1 MSKPKKDNSAQI
13 AAQQQAEREAAR
25 RAAIM
30 KGTQSIDTAL
40 APFDDQYFA
49 GRQQAYVA
57 NAMPTLDQQYA
68 DAQKQLVY
76 ALSRGGL
83 LNSSE
88 AANRQRQ
95 LTEERARYQRDVENA
110 AANFANQGRTD
121 LENTR
126 SNLLSQLTATEDPSA
141 AATAAANK
149 AALLSAPPT
158 FDALGNFVFNTATNL
173 ENLSNVS
180 TKGRGLFAS
189 SPTAS
194 ISSAGGPGSSRV
206 TTVGG

>member
-1 MSKPKKDNSAQI
+1 MCGPKKDKSAQI
-13 AAQQQAEREAAR
+13 AAEQQAQREATR
-25 RAAIM
+25 RANIM
-30 KGTQSIDTAL
+30 QGTQAIDEAL
-40 APFDDQYFA
+40 SPFNDEYFT
-49 GRQQAYVA
+49 GRQTAYVE
-57 NAMPTLDQQYA
+57 NAMPSLDQQFQ

-83 LNSSE
+83 LQSSE

-95 LTEERARYQRDVENA
+95 LNEERARYERDIQNA
-110 AANFANQGRTD
+110 AAAFANEGRTD

-126 SNLLSQLTATEDPSA
+126 SSLLSQLNATEDPSA

-149 AALLSAPPT
+149 AALLNAPPT
-158 FDALGNFVFNTATNL
+158 FDSLGNFVFNTATNL
-173 ENLSNVS
+173 ENLSNVA

-194 ISSAGGPGSSRV
+194 ISSAGGNGSSRV
-206 TTVGG
+206 TQV

>member
-13 AAQQQAEREAAR
+13 AAEQQAAREAAR
-25 RAAIM
+25 RANIMQGTTAID
-30 KGTQSIDTAL
+30 QAL
-40 APFDDQYFA
+40 APFNDEYFT
-49 GRQQAYVA
+49 GRQNAYVA
-57 NAMPTLDQQYA
+57 NAMPSLDQQFQ

-83 LNSSE
+83 LQSSE

-95 LTEERARYQRDVENA
+95 INEERARYERDIQNA
-110 AANFANQGRTD
+110 AASFANQGRTEV
-121 LENTR
+121 ENTR
-126 SNLLSQLTATEDPSA
+126 SNLLSQLNATEDPSA

-194 ISSAGGPGSSRV
+194 ITPASGSGSSRV
-206 TTVGG
+206 TSV

>member
-88 AANRQRQ
+88 AATRQRQ
-95 LTEERARYQRDVENA
+95 LTEERARYQRDIENA
-110 AANFANQGRTD
+110 AAAFANQGRTD

-126 SNLLSQLTATEDPSA
+126 SSLLS
-141 AATAAANK
+141 
-149 AALLSAPPT
+149 LS
-158 FDALGNFVFNTATNL
+158 
-173 ENLSNVS
+173 
-180 TKGRGLFAS
+180 
-189 SPTAS
+189 
-194 ISSAGGPGSSRV
+194 
-206 TTVGG
+206 